1 MVVDGFTAHKPA
13 RRTARPGTAAGGRE
27 DQKGAAMITALIRSE
42 LPRMSDSLRKVGE
55 AVLADPAAAGQGSAA
70 ELGRRTGTSQATV
83 TRFCRALGLE
93 SYQQLLIELAQEQGR
108 SQAAPGGAES
118 ARQAALG
125 PRIGPEDD
133 LEHVIAVVAQADL
146 RAMRHTA
153 DRLDRQGLERAAQ
166 ALSRARR
173 IDVYGV
179 GGSGIVAREAQ
190 ARLFGIGCAA
200 HAWTEVHTAETSA
213 ALLTPADTA
222 LAVSH
227 SGTTRE
233 VLEPLRLAAG
243 RGAFT
248 VAVTGDPRSPVA
260 QAADVALTSFSGET
274 SFRRG
279 NFGTRHSVL
288 LIVDC
293 LYARVAQLTY
303 ERATASIALTAHI
316 ADAHAAGRPR
326 RR

>member
-1 MVVDGFTAHKPA
+1 
-13 RRTARPGTAAGGRE
+13 
-27 DQKGAAMITALIRSE
+27 MITPLIRSE
-42 LPRMSDSLRKVGE
+42 LPRMSGSLRKVGE
-55 AVLADPAAAGQGSAA
+55 LVLADPAAATHGSAA

-83 TRFCRALGLE
+83 TRFCRALGLD
-93 SYQQLLIELAQEQGR
+93 SYQQLLIELAQELGR
-108 SQAAPGGAES
+108 SEAEPPGS
-118 ARQAALG
+118 AALG
-125 PRIGPEDD
+125 PQIGPEDD
-133 LEHVIAVVAQADL
+133 LERVIAVVAEADL
-146 RAMRHTA
+146 RALRHTA
-153 DRLDRQGLERAAQ
+153 DRLDREALERAAQ
-166 ALSRARR
+166 ALARARR

-179 GGSGIVAREAQ
+179 GGSGIVARETE

-200 HAWTEVHTAETSA
+200 RAWTEVHAAETSA
-213 ALLTPADTA
+213 ALLTPSDAVV
-222 LAVSH
+222 AVSH
-227 SGTTRE
+227 SGGTRE

-248 VAVTGDPRSPVA
+248 VAVTGDPRAPIA
-260 QAADVALTSFSGET
+260 QAADVTLTSYSGET

-303 ERATASIALTAHI
+303 DRATASIALTGHI
-316 ADAHAAGRPR
+316 ADAHTARPR

>member
-1 MVVDGFTAHKPA
+1 
-13 RRTARPGTAAGGRE
+13 
-27 DQKGAAMITALIRSE
+27 MITALIRSE
-42 LPRMSDSLRKVGE
+42 LPRMSDSLRRVGE
-55 AVLADPAAAGQGSAA
+55 AVLADPAAATQGSAA

-93 SYQQLLIELAQEQGR
+93 SYQQLLIELAQDRGR
-108 SQAAPGGAES
+108 SQAAPPVGPENS
-118 ARQAALG
+118 ALG
-125 PRIGPEDD
+125 PRIGPDD
-133 LEHVIAVVAQADL
+133 GLEHVIAVVAQADL

-153 DRLDRQGLERAAQ
+153 EHLDREGLERAAQ
-166 ALSRARR
+166 ALSGARR
-173 IDVYGV
+173 VDVYGV

-200 HAWTEVHTAETSA
+200 HAWTEVHAAETSA
-213 ALLTPADTA
+213 ALLTPADA
-222 LAVSH
+222 VLAVSH

-233 VLEPLRLAAG
+233 VLEPVRLAAG

-260 QAADVALTSFSGET
+260 RAADVALTSFSGET

-316 ADAHAAGRPR
+316 AEAHTAGRPR

>member
-1 MVVDGFTAHKPA
+1 
-13 RRTARPGTAAGGRE
+13 
-27 DQKGAAMITALIRSE
+27 MITALIRTE
-42 LPRMSDSLRKVGE
+42 LPRMSGSLRKVGE
-55 AVLADPAAAGQGSAA
+55 LVLADPVAATRGSAA
-70 ELGRRTGTSQATV
+70 VLGRRTGTSQATV

-108 SQAAPGGAES
+108 SEAAPHT
-118 ARQAALG
+118 AALG
-125 PRIGPEDD
+125 PQIGPEDD
-133 LEHVIAVVAQADL
+133 LEKVIAVVAEADL
-146 RAMRHTA
+146 RALRHTA
-153 DRLDRQGLERAAQ
+153 ERLDRQALERAAQ
-166 ALSRARR
+166 SLAKARR

-179 GGSGIVAREAQ
+179 GGSGIVAREAE

-200 HAWTEVHTAETSA
+200 HAWTEVHAAETSA
-213 ALLTPADTA
+213 ALLTPSDAV

-227 SGTTRE
+227 SGGTRE

-243 RGAFT
+243 RGAVT
-248 VAVTGDPRSPVA
+248 VAVTGDPRSPIA
-260 QAADVALTSFSGET
+260 QAADLTLTSSSGET

-303 ERATASIALTAHI
+303 ERATASIALTGHI
-316 ADAHAAGRPR
+316 ADAHTARPR

>member
-1 MVVDGFTAHKPA
+1 
-13 RRTARPGTAAGGRE
+13 
-27 DQKGAAMITALIRSE
+27 MITALIRTE

-55 AVLADPAAAGQGSAA
+55 AVLADPAGATRGSAA

-83 TRFCRALGLE
+83 TRFCRALGLD
-93 SYQQLLIELAQEQGR
+93 SYQQLLIELAQERGR
-108 SQAAPGGAES
+108 SQAAPEAT
-118 ARQAALG
+118 ALG

-146 RAMRHTA
+146 RAMRQTA
-153 DRLDRQGLERAAQ
+153 ALLDREALERAAQ
-166 ALSRARR
+166 ALAAARR
-173 IDVYGV
+173 VDVYGV

-200 HAWTEVHTAETSA
+200 HAWTEVHAAETSA
-213 ALLTPADTA
+213 ALLTPADAA

-227 SGTTRE
+227 SGTTGE
-233 VLEPLRLAAG
+233 VLEPVRLAAR

-260 QAADVALTSFSGET
+260 RAADVSLTSFSGET
-274 SFRRG
+274 SFRG
-279 NFGTRHSVL
+279 GDFGTRHSVL
-288 LIVDC
+288 LVVDC

-316 ADAHAAGRPR
+316 AAGRTAARAR
-326 RR
+326 RH

>member
-1 MVVDGFTAHKPA
+1 
-13 RRTARPGTAAGGRE
+13 
-27 DQKGAAMITALIRSE
+27 MITSRIRAE
-42 LPRMSDSLRKVGE
+42 LPRMSGSLRKVGE
-55 AVLADPAAAGQGSAA
+55 LVLADPAAATHGSAA

-108 SQAAPGGAES
+108 AEAEPPG
-118 ARQAALG
+118 AALG
-125 PRIGPEDD
+125 PQIGPEDD
-133 LEHVIAVVAQADL
+133 LEKVIGVVAEADL
-146 RAMRHTA
+146 RALRHTA
-153 DRLDRQGLERAAQ
+153 EVLDREALERAAQ
-166 ALSRARR
+166 ALARARR
-173 IDVYGV
+173 TDVYGV
-179 GGSGIVAREAQ
+179 GGSGIVAHEAQ

-200 HAWTEVHTAETSA
+200 HAWTEVHAAETSA
-213 ALLTPADTA
+213 ALLTPSDAV
-222 LAVSH
+222 LAFSH
-227 SGTTRE
+227 SGATRE
-233 VLEPLRLAAG
+233 VLEPLRLAG
-243 RGAFT
+243 DRGATT

-260 QAADVALTSFSGET
+260 QAADVHLTSYSGET

-303 ERATASIALTAHI
+303 DRATASIALTSHI
-316 ADAHAAGRPR
+316 ADGHTARAR